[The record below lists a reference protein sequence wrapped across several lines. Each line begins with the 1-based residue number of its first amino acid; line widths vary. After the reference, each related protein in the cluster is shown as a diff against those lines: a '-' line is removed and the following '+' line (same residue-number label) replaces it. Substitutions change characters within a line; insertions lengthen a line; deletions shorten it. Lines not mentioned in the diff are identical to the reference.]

1 MAENKK
7 YIGLDSYEM
16 YYIGNG
22 LSHLTH
28 KTQLTC
34 VCTWKTQIGES
45 VEISYFA
52 LAEKVS
58 ALIV

>member
-1 MAENKK
+1 VAENKK

-22 LSHLTH
+22 LFHLTH

-34 VCTWKTQIGES
+34 VCVYMEDADLRKC
-45 VEISYFA
+45 
-52 LAEKVS
+52 
-58 ALIV
+58 

>member
-16 YYIGNG
+16 YYICNG

-28 KTQLTC
+28 ETQLTC
-34 VCTWKTQIGES
+34 VY
-45 VEISYFA
+45 VEDTD
-52 LAEKVS
+52 LEKVLTS
-58 ALIV
+58 HILH